1 VLNGALRD
9 REVTPAQR
17 SQLRARLTE
26 LNERLIFSPHAVEG
40 DPMTDVYEIARGDR
54 LSLLPSKLGLAI
66 DWRLIQRINGIP
78 DADKIRLGQ
87 RVKVVSGPFH
97 AVVRKGDYR
106 LDVYAGPPDEP
117 ERWTYIRSFRVGLG
131 EADSTP
137 TGHFVV
143 RRDSKLINPHWVNPR
158 TGQRFD
164 QDDPKNPIGEH
175 WIGLDGIG
183 EDAVKTGYGI
193 HGTIEPVR
201 RGFIAASGA
210 TRRAGKPIIRERNPV
225 ALSGLC
231 TGYVLRLAAGSV
243 APWRRR
249 TRGMHGRAAAMD
261 QPLTMTE
268 QESKYG
274 SEQIKV
280 LEGLEAVRKRPGMYI
295 GGHAGALHHLVYET
309 VDNSIDE
316 AMAGYA
322 TTVSVSIQ
330 ADGSCVVVDDGRGI
344 PVGPMRHED
353 PNLNGKPAVE
363 IVMTKLHAGG
373 KFQQE
378 GSAYKVSGGLHGVGV
393 SCVNALSEWLESR
406 CGATGRCTG
415 SSSSVGG

>member
-1 VLNGALRD
+1 MGLPSQAPRSGATGRTFVRTHRKRRFRMGPLAIAGVVIVVGVGAGWWLTRGGGESPLGPDSAAAGDQVLDDPFQREVPTQPPVRIEQGSVGTAASSGGDAPGRAATPEAGRGGADAPAPEPLVLDTPRSLGESLAQVPTESVPTESPIRTPAGDAERGSGAFERAIRSAEQRLAADDPVAAREVLNGALRD

-193 HGTIEPVR
+193 HGTIEPESIGQQRSMGCVR
-201 RGFIAASGA
+201 LLD
-210 TRRAGKPIIRERNPV
+210 EDV
-225 ALSGLC
+225 A
-231 TGYVLRLAAGSV
+231 
-243 APWRRR
+243 
-249 TRGMHGRAAAMD
+249 
-261 QPLTMTE
+261 
-268 QESKYG
+268 
-274 SEQIKV
+274 
-280 LEGLEAVRKRPGMYI
+280 
-295 GGHAGALHHLVYET
+295 LVYELL
-309 VDNSIDE
+309 VE
-316 AMAGYA
+316 
-322 TTVSVSIQ
+322 
-330 ADGSCVVVDDGRGI
+330 GI
-344 PVGPMRHED
+344 SRVRIED
-353 PNLNGKPAVE
+353 
-363 IVMTKLHAGG
+363 
-373 KFQQE
+373 
-378 GSAYKVSGGLHGVGV
+378 
-393 SCVNALSEWLESR
+393 
-406 CGATGRCTG
+406 
-415 SSSSVGG
+415 